1 MGTHVRFD
9 TFLIAKQEVSQS
21 FANFSQY
28 FAGDM
33 VLVGMCCPKEA
44 NVVRFFVVS
53 FRLLFVNL
61 FSFVK
66 LSGLTL
72 LIYLHKLEFV

>member
-1 MGTHVRFD
+1 MGIHVRFD

-44 NVVRFFVVS
+44 NVVRF
-53 FRLLFVNL
+53 LLFVNL
-61 FSFVK
+61 FVSFVK
-66 LSGLTL
+66 LSGLYTYFYSL
-72 LIYLHKLEFV
+72 CFDLFA